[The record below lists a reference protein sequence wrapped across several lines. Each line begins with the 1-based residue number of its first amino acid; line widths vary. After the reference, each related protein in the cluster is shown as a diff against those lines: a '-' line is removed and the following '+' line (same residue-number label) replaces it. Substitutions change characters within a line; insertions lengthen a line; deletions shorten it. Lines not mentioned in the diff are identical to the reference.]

1 MPRPCI
7 VTATFI
13 PYPEHYE
20 EVKRVLM
27 DAIPDVHREEG
38 CELYALH
45 EEVEGRLVMIEKWS
59 SRELWQC
66 HGELEPVARIQAGI
80 EGLLQEELDVQEM
93 YGVVSS
99 SYPESL

>member
-1 MPRPCI
+1 MSRPCI
-7 VTATFI
+7 VTAIFS
-13 PYPEHYE
+13 PYPENYQ

-27 DAIPDVHREEG
+27 QAIPDVHREEG

-45 EEVEGRLVMIEKWS
+45 EEVGGRLVMIEKWS
-59 SRELWQC
+59 TRELWQR
-66 HGELEPVARIQAGI
+66 HGELEPVARIRAGI
-80 EGLLQEELDVQEM
+80 EGRLREELDVQEM